1 MAGEVPSP
9 PPRHDIPRNL
19 SYIAGLYERA
29 YYRTQR
35 PSLEEEEEDGEEEV
49 GECEGAAECG
59 HPGRSRGRKTKGQL
73 GSPGARRRAR
83 SAPADQTRALAALR
97 SYSPNTRKKVRFAD
111 SLGLE
116 LITVRHYCQ
125 SEMPRIP
132 SHVQEGLRRDSIQ
145 HFTVD
150 HVALKVIKKKKKRLC
165 FKETVSP
172 FPGTI
177 KPQHTSKHCS
187 GLFSYQEQS
196 AQLEFL
202 EPLFQSPITEPGF
215 LERVRH
221 QKICLESI
229 TLERFSIMGFLR
241 VLNLAF
247 EKDVCIRYSMDHWRS
262 FSDAAAIYLP
272 DPLDRYTDRFAFRLP
287 LPAFLG
293 PGNTMQFAL
302 RYRVSGIE
310 YWDNNG
316 GSNYALRHQTIQ
328 LSPPKEYENS
338 WIHFI

>member
-1 MAGEVPSP
+1 PSP

-165 FKETVSP
+165 
-172 FPGTI
+172 
-177 KPQHTSKHCS
+177 
-187 GLFSYQEQS
+187 
-196 AQLEFL
+196 
-202 EPLFQSPITEPGF
+202 PITEPGF